1 MYIPPTPIVWKMPT
15 AIETTLLLAV
25 PVADPLVARH
35 RNHLDLAAQD
45 GIPAHVT
52 VIYPFTPLGEL
63 SATEHFL
70 LEELFLGHPSFELT
84 GTRTA
89 WLGDS
94 VMCVAVDD
102 PEPVRRLIR
111 SVVRS
116 FPNSPPYAGSVR
128 AEEVIPH
135 LTVGQDRSREDL
147 AAAER
152 DVRRGLPIR
161 QSVGHVEL
169 WAGPA
174 VGHRLEPALWH
185 LVRTYTLGPANQVS
199 SGPS

>member
-1 MYIPPTPIVWKMPT
+1 MCIPPTPVVWQMPT

-35 RNHLDLAAQD
+35 RSHLDLAAQD

-52 VIYPFTPLGEL
+52 VIYPFKPLGEL
-63 SATEHFL
+63 FAADHIV
-70 LEELFLGHPSFELT
+70 LEDLFLGHANSELT

-89 WLGDS
+89 WLGDA

-116 FPNSPPYAGSVR
+116 FPSLPPYAGSVR
-128 AEEVIPH
+128 ADEVIPH
-135 LTVGQDRSREDL
+135 LTVGQDRSREEL

-152 DVRRGLPIR
+152 DV
-161 QSVGHVEL
+161 
-169 WAGPA
+169 AGCYPFVSPSDTWNSGQA
-174 VGHRLEPALWH
+174 QRSAI
-185 LVRTYTLGPANQVS
+185 ASNQRPGTS
-199 SGPS
+199 

>member
-1 MYIPPTPIVWKMPT
+1 M
-15 AIETTLLLAV
+15 A
-25 PVADPLVARH
+25 
-35 RNHLDLAAQD
+35 
-45 GIPAHVT
+45 
-52 VIYPFTPLGEL
+52 
-63 SATEHFL
+63 
-70 LEELFLGHPSFELT
+70 
-84 GTRTA
+84 
-89 WLGDS
+89 GDA

-102 PEPVRRLIR
+102 PEQVRRLIR

-116 FPNSPPYAGSVR
+116 FPSFPPYAGSIR

-152 DVRRGLPIR
+152 DVRRGLPIS

-174 VGHRLEPALWH
+174 VGHRIEPEPWQ
-185 LVRTYTLGPANQVS
+185 LVRTYPLGPSDQD
-199 SGPS
+199 